1 MPPKQLK
8 DASVFSLVTSWM
20 QPKPN
25 TEHSKTDDKTPSPTE
40 VADSSQGAKNP
51 ENGQTLSPAE
61 VVDSTAFDYE
71 TYFEQNAAYRTDG
84 NDDGSDDDFDDLDTE
99 EAAAIAEAMAE
110 AAALNTTLHCH
121 LGAKRPRE
129 EEKATA
135 VAAPPEE
142 QPEGS
147 GVSCKP
153 YPSRPNFWPQ
163 KPIVKL
169 SNCQVCPFPF
179 VLALGGPQKSLT
191 K

>member
-1 MPPKQLK
+1 MLCAFTFRCAAMPPKQMIE
-8 DASVFSLVTSWM
+8 SSGFSRLTAWM
-20 QPKPN
+20 LPKPTADGAEQQN
-25 TEHSKTDDKTPSPTE
+25 ADKTPTPTE
-40 VADSSQGAKNP
+40 VAESSRG
-51 ENGQTLSPAE
+51 SPTE
-61 VVDSTAFDYE
+61 LVDNTAFDY
-71 TYFEQNAAYRTDG
+71 YFEQNTAYDNETG
-84 NDDGSDDDFDDLDTE
+84 YASDDLATD
-99 EAAAIAEAMAE
+99 EAAAITEAMAE
-110 AAALNTTLHCH
+110 AAALNTTLQCH

-135 VAAPPEE
+135 VAVPPEE

-169 SNCQVCPFPF
+169 SNCQVRPFPF
-179 VLALGGPQKSLT
+179 VLALGGPQKALT